1 MGENPFLSEANAGH
15 ATEAMQNADFPVV
28 QDIFLTE
35 TVTLAHV
42 LMPAAT
48 FAEKDGAFTN
58 TEGRVQRVREA
69 LEPVG
74 GSKPDW
80 RTTCQIAKRL
90 KGERFDFSSLMEV
103 MEEVSPLIGWNVVGC
118 NGLAHQKNIPAHRF
132 CTQSDSTPARAN
144 LCP

>member
-1 MGENPFLSEANAGH
+1 
-15 ATEAMQNADFPVV
+15 
-28 QDIFLTE
+28 
-35 TVTLAHV
+35 
-42 LMPAAT
+42 MPAAT

-58 TEGRVQRVREA
+58 TEGRVHRVREA

-103 MEEVSPLIGWNVVGC
+103 MEEVSSLVPSYQGISFDRLERGGVQWPCPSKEHPRTPILHTERFNTGKGKFMPLRYR
-118 NGLAHQKNIPAHRF
+118 KPAE
-132 CTQSDSTPARAN
+132 
-144 LCP
+144 